1 MAVRGGSRT
10 LPPPMPAE
18 IHRAPCVT
26 FLEFEIKMGQGHRCR
41 CGGRGAPLRQCR
53 TLSVVTTGPPASTSE
68 AGYPP
73 TRSNFWSRCPTLTSV
88 VYRLPRESMARLCS
102 R

>member
-41 CGGRGAPLRQCR
+41 CGGRGGTPQTMPHSLRRNDGAACEH
-53 TLSVVTTGPPASTSE
+53 V
-68 AGYPP
+68 
-73 TRSNFWSRCPTLTSV
+73 
-88 VYRLPRESMARLCS
+88 
-102 R
+102 